1 MKKSVAHFYAK
12 MLARG
17 WKKDQVFM
25 VFVIRRKIPQKLLAA
40 SGAAFELHRGRY
52 NVAVIG
58 LNDTRLW
65 RWLSPTMMNAALH
78 MQSIARHDTQQ
89 SFFTPTWTVAES
101 AAYDTRVLTELSASQ
116 KELGVTP
123 RSQRGMEAP

>member
-1 MKKSVAHFYAK
+1 M
-12 MLARG
+12 
-17 WKKDQVFM
+17 
-25 VFVIRRKIPQKLLAA
+25 LAA
-40 SGAAFELHRGRY
+40 SEAAFKFHRGRY

-58 LNDTRLW
+58 LNDTQLW

-78 MQSIARHDTQQ
+78 MQSIAWHDTQ